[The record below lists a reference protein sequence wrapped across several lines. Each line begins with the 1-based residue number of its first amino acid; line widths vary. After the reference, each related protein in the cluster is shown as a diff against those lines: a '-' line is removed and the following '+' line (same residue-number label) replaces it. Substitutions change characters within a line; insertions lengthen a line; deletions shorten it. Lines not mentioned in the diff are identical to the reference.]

1 MPTHAAG
8 PRYPSVAGQ
17 PLNRRS
23 LLRFG
28 AVGVAGTWASTVLAA
43 CSGSGSSDS
52 VEGGSG
58 QPIDRLVASVPDLG
72 TQDWRPWVSAGAQDQ
87 VVQMIG
93 DTLIRINPKTLG
105 YAGGLAES
113 WTVTPDGKTWTF
125 KLRPNVAFQAGYGTV
140 TTDDVKFTWEQ
151 YIRPDST
158 NGTAPVLFKQAI
170 DGDLNNLKIV
180 SPLEFSVTTSKPVVN
195 LLAYLSIN
203 MIIQSRKY
211 WTEKGDAA
219 LQHPHGTGPFEFVSS
234 TAGSEVVL
242 KAVANHW
249 RQTPKVQ
256 NLVIKVISDPS
267 TALRQVQSGA
277 VDLCVIPAKLIP
289 EAKGSRLKTTS
300 VPDIGSMAI
309 VLGGQFPGDSAHF
322 EADAP
327 WVQADNPDKGLAIRQ
342 ALSYAIDRS
351 TILAKVLN
359 GAGTLAHGP
368 IAEYPSNRD
377 LVDPS
382 WTLPEYNVE
391 KAKQKLAEG
400 GYPNGF
406 SVTMPLFESRPGDGS
421 IDVGQAVAAMWQ
433 AIGITV
439 KLVRSDFTTIR
450 ENFKKRSTQ
459 GMAYARLSNWFP
471 DAEVS
476 FGSNYMPSA
485 QYAHFYD
492 PAVSDN
498 VPRYDTTVDPQ
509 KRDEIT
515 RDIVGGLIKDMRCLP
530 MFTVNQTYVTST
542 KVGSWSP
549 TPSNSELNG
558 LETVTG
564 A

>member
-1 MPTHAAG
+1 MPVPFVHEQL
-8 PRYPSVAGQ
+8 S
-17 PLNRRS
+17 RRS
-23 LLRFG
+23 LLRLG
-28 AVGVAGTWASTVLAA
+28 AAGAGGAWAASVLAA
-43 CSGSGSSDS
+43 CGDSGGGGSSSGSGGKALS
-52 VEGGSG
+52 
-58 QPIDRLVASVPDLG
+58 RFVASVPDLG

-105 YAGGLAES
+105 YEGGLAQS
-113 WTVTPDGKTWTF
+113 WTVTPDGHTWNF
-125 KLRPNVAFQAGYGTV
+125 KLRPNVQFQAGYGAMTA
-140 TTDDVKFTWEQ
+140 DDVKFTWQQ

-158 NGTAPVLFKQAI
+158 NGTAPVLFKQAV
-170 DGDLNNLKIV
+170 DGDMSNFKIIG
-180 SPLEFSVTTSKPVVN
+180 PLEFSVTSSKPVNN
-195 LLAYLSIN
+195 LLAYLSID
-203 MIIQSRKY
+203 MVIQSQKY

-234 TAGSEVVL
+234 AAGSQVVL
-242 KAVANHW
+242 KGVANHW
-249 RQTPKVQ
+249 RQPPKVQ
-256 NLVIKVISDPS
+256 NLVIQVISDPS

-277 VDLCVIPAKLIP
+277 VDLCVVTAKLIP
-289 EAKGSRLKTTS
+289 EAKGSRLKTTQ
-300 VPDIGSMAI
+300 VRDIGSMSI
-309 VLGGQFPGDSAHF
+309 VLGGQFPGDAAHF
-322 EADAP
+322 DATAP
-327 WVQADNPDKGLAIRQ
+327 WVQANAPDKGLAIRQ
-342 ALSYAIDRS
+342 ALSYAINRP

-359 GAGTLAHGP
+359 GAGTLCHGP
-368 IAEYPSNRD
+368 IAEYPSNKD
-377 LVDPS
+377 TVDPS
-382 WTLPEYNVE
+382 WALPEYNVD
-391 KAKQKLAEG
+391 KAKQMLAQG

-439 KLVRSDFTTIR
+439 KLQRTDFTTIR
-450 ENFKKRSTQ
+450 ENFKKRTTQ

-476 FGSNYMPSA
+476 FGSNYVPGA

-492 PAVSDN
+492 SAVTDN
-498 VPRYDTTVDPQ
+498 VPRYEKTVDPQ
-509 KRDEIT
+509 QRNQIT
-515 RDIVGGLIKDMRCLP
+515 RDIVGGLIQDMRCLP
-530 MFTVNQTYVTST
+530 MFTVNQTYVTSS
-542 KVGSWSP
+542 KVASWSP